1 MCYPNTLING
11 LRQRR
16 LKNNNFPLQISHFND
31 YIRQSSFCLWL
42 SKYMWPKATCHMSHM
57 CVFVCAVMPVPVLV
71 GGFPTID
78 MPSPFC
84 VFPFSRPNWMCRRKI
99 LQMKDF
105 QCTCVCVRGRCAA
118 QYLCEAFICIFQFFA
133 AFKFLCNIFW
143 FYFHFYFYVF
153 VCMPLWSLH
162 FEIPWRGAKR
172 PQSVRVLIGRS
183 GKSFSVKC
191 KFTRTPRAA
200 LRSTAML
207 ECVSVAAAAA
217 DVAALCHKLLD
228 NNFYSVNYW
237 NMQLLE

>member
-11 LRQRR
+11 LRRRR

-105 QCTCVCVRGRCAA
+105 QCTCVCMRGRCAA
-118 QYLCEAFICIFQFFA
+118 QYLCEAYAFFN
-133 AFKFLCNIFW
+133 FLQHLN
-143 FYFHFYFYVF
+143 FYVTF
-153 VCMPLWSLH
+153 SGFISIFIFMFLFACRYEACILKFPDAAPNDRNQCECSSAVRGNHLVWNASLLVRPARHCVLQRCLSVCRLRPLL
-162 FEIPWRGAKR
+162 
-172 PQSVRVLIGRS
+172 L
-183 GKSFSVKC
+183 
-191 KFTRTPRAA
+191 
-200 LRSTAML
+200 ML
-207 ECVSVAAAAA
+207 Q
-217 DVAALCHKLLD
+217 LCAT
-228 NNFYSVNYW
+228 NF
-237 NMQLLE
+237 